1 MKLTSNASGVFPI
14 APTPFFEDGKID
26 TSSIDRL
33 ADFYLSCGTSGLTVL
48 GLMGEAPKL
57 THAES
62 VAVAAQFVKKTPHLP
77 VVVGVT
83 APGFAS
89 MRMLAQEVMSL
100 GAAGVMIAPPN
111 SLRTDEQ
118 IINYYK
124 DASKSIGE
132 DIPIV
137 LQDFP
142 ISFLVQMSPKVIRD
156 LVGEVSAIQVLK
168 HEDWPGLEKIS
179 ALRSYEKDGSMRHL
193 AIMCG
198 NGGLF
203 LDFEMSR
210 GADGSNTG
218 YCFPEMLCDLIRL
231 KKENAQDE
239 AHDLFDAH
247 LPLLRYEQ
255 QPGVGMAIRKY
266 ILFKRGLI
274 STDAQRSPGGKLKA
288 TAIQEVDFLLRRL
301 AKRDPRAR
309 VG

>member
-1 MKLTSNASGVFPI
+1 
-14 APTPFFEDGKID
+14 
-26 TSSIDRL
+26 
-33 ADFYLSCGTSGLTVL
+33 
-48 GLMGEAPKL
+48 MGEAPKL

-111 SLRTDEQ
+111 TLRTDEQ

-156 LVGEVSAIQVLK
+156 LVGEVSAIQMLK

-179 ALRSYEKDGSMRHL
+179 ALRSFEKDGSMRHL
-193 AIMCG
+193 AILCG

-218 YCFPEMLCDLIRL
+218 YCFPEMLVDLIRL
-231 KKENAQDE
+231 KKEKAQEE
-239 AHDLFDAH
+239 AQDLFDAH
-247 LPLLRYEQ
+247 LPFLRYEQ

-266 ILFKRGLI
+266 VLFKRGLI
-274 STDAQRSPGGKLKA
+274 STDTQRSPGGKLKA

-301 AKRDPRAR
+301 AKKDPRAKL
-309 VG
+309 G

>member
-62 VAVAAQFVKKTPHLP
+62 VAVAAQFVKKTPNLP

-111 SLRTDEQ
+111 TLRTDEQ

-156 LVGEVSAIQVLK
+156 LVAEVSAIQMIK

-179 ALRSYEKDGSMRHL
+179 ALRSFEKDGSMRHV
-193 AIMCG
+193 AILCG

-218 YCFPEMLCDLIRL
+218 YCFPEMLVDLIRL
-231 KKENAQDE
+231 KKENAQEE
-239 AHDLFDAH
+239 AQDLFDAH
-247 LPLLRYEQ
+247 LPFLRYEQ

-266 ILFKRGLI
+266 VLFKRGLI
-274 STDAQRSPGGKLKA
+274 STDTQRSPGGKLKA

-301 AKRDPRAR
+301 AKKDPRAKL
-309 VG
+309 G

>member
-14 APTPFFEDGKID
+14 APTPFFEDGRID

-48 GLMGEAPKL
+48 GQMGEAPKL

-62 VAVAAQFVKKTPHLP
+62 VAVAAQFVKKTPNLP

-111 SLRTDEQ
+111 TLRIDEQ

-156 LVGEVSAIQVLK
+156 LVAEVSAIQMIK

-179 ALRSYEKDGSMRHL
+179 ALRSFEKDGSMRHV
-193 AIMCG
+193 AILCG

-218 YCFPEMLCDLIRL
+218 YCFPEMLVDLIRL
-231 KKENAQDE
+231 KKENAQEE
-239 AHDLFDAH
+239 AQDLFDAH
-247 LPLLRYEQ
+247 LPFLRYEQ

-266 ILFKRGLI
+266 VLFKRGLI
-274 STDAQRSPGGKLKA
+274 STDTQRSPGGKLKA

-301 AKRDPRAR
+301 AKKDPRAKL
-309 VG
+309 G

>member
-14 APTPFFEDGKID
+14 APTPFFEDGRID

-48 GLMGEAPKL
+48 GQMGEAPKL

-62 VAVAAQFVKKTPHLP
+62 VAVAAQFVKKTPNLP

-111 SLRTDEQ
+111 TLRTDEQ

-156 LVGEVSAIQVLK
+156 LVAEVSAIQMIK

-179 ALRSYEKDGSMRHL
+179 ALRSFEKDGSMRHVAL
-193 AIMCG
+193 LCG

-218 YCFPEMLCDLIRL
+218 YCFPEMLVDLIRL
-231 KKENAQDE
+231 KKENAQEE
-239 AHDLFDAH
+239 AQDLFDAH
-247 LPLLRYEQ
+247 LPFLRYEQ

-266 ILFKRGLI
+266 VLFKRGLI
-274 STDAQRSPGGKLKA
+274 STDTQRSPGGKLKA
-288 TAIQEVDFLLRRL
+288 TAIQEVDLLLRRL
-301 AKRDPRAR
+301 AKKDPRAKL
-309 VG
+309 G

>member
-1 MKLTSNASGVFPI
+1 MMLTSNASGVFPI

-48 GLMGEAPKL
+48 GQMGEAPKL

-111 SLRTDEQ
+111 TLRTDEQ

-156 LVGEVSAIQVLK
+156 LVGEVSAIQMLK

-179 ALRSYEKDGSMRHL
+179 ALRSFEKDGSMRHL
-193 AIMCG
+193 AILCG

-218 YCFPEMLCDLIRL
+218 YCFPEMLVDLIRL
-231 KKENAQDE
+231 KKEKAQEE
-239 AHDLFDAH
+239 AQDLFDAH
-247 LPLLRYEQ
+247 LPFLRYEQ

-266 ILFKRGLI
+266 VLFKRGLI
-274 STDAQRSPGGKLKA
+274 STDTQRSPGGKLKA

-301 AKRDPRAR
+301 AKKDPRAKL
-309 VG
+309 G

>member
-1 MKLTSNASGVFPI
+1 MK
-14 APTPFFEDGKID
+14 
-26 TSSIDRL
+26 
-33 ADFYLSCGTSGLTVL
+33 
-48 GLMGEAPKL
+48 
-57 THAES
+57 
-62 VAVAAQFVKKTPHLP
+62 
-77 VVVGVT
+77 
-83 APGFAS
+83 
-89 MRMLAQEVMSL
+89 MLAQEVMSL

-111 SLRTDEQ
+111 TLRTDEQ

-156 LVGEVSAIQVLK
+156 LVGEVSAIQMLK

-231 KKENAQDE
+231 KKE
-239 AHDLFDAH
+239 
-247 LPLLRYEQ
+247 
-255 QPGVGMAIRKY
+255 
-266 ILFKRGLI
+266 
-274 STDAQRSPGGKLKA
+274 KLKMKRM
-288 TAIQEVDFLLRRL
+288 IFLMRIY
-301 AKRDPRAR
+301 PC
-309 VG
+309 

>member
-14 APTPFFEDGKID
+14 APTPFFEDGRID
-26 TSSIDRL
+26 ASSIDRL

-48 GLMGEAPKL
+48 GQMGEAPKL

-62 VAVAAQFVKKTPHLP
+62 VAVAAQFVKKTPNLP

-89 MRMLAQEVMSL
+89 MRMLAQEVMSF

-111 SLRTDEQ
+111 TLRTDEQ

-156 LVGEVSAIQVLK
+156 LAREVSAIQMIK

-179 ALRSYEKDGSMRHL
+179 ALRSFEKDGSMRRL

-247 LPLLRYEQ
+247 LPFLRYEQ

-266 ILFKRGLI
+266 VMFKRGLI
-274 STDAQRSPGGKLKA
+274 STDAQRAPGGKLKA
-288 TAIQEVDFLLRRL
+288 TAVQEVDFLLSRL
-301 AKRDPRAR
+301 AKRDPRAKL
-309 VG
+309 G